1 MKVRDLLKRL
11 KRDGWYKVSQKGSHA
26 QFKHAVKKGR
36 VTLPIHKGDVPI
48 GTLKSIFKQAQIHE
62 KD

>member
-1 MKVRDLLKRL
+1 VKVRDLLKRL

-48 GTLKSIFKQAQIHE
+48 GTLKSIFKQAQIDE

>member
-26 QFKHAVKKGR
+26 QFKHALKKGR

-48 GTLKSIFKQAQIHE
+48 GTLKSIFKQAQIDE

>member
-1 MKVRDLLKRL
+1 MSFLKRL

-36 VTLPIHKGDVPI
+36 VTLPMHLSV
-48 GTLKSIFKQAQIHE
+48 L
-62 KD
+62 

>member
-48 GTLKSIFKQAQIHE
+48 GTLKSIFKQAQIDE